1 MIRIYE
7 LTDEAKKQGMD
18 WDEAIYNG
26 EIQTV
31 KEFETQE
38 EAMQAYEEDYNDMD
52 LYGLDLF

>member
-38 EAMQAYEEDYNDMD
+38 EAIQAYEEDYNDMD

>member
-7 LTDEAKKQGMD
+7 LTDETKKQGMD

-38 EAMQAYEEDYNDMD
+38 EAIQAYEEDYNDMD
-52 LYGLDLF
+52 LYGLDLY